1 MLSCTESS
9 GIRHLSIMNT
19 QSDVDIRRGNKPQCF
34 GLTATAIPEANSSQT
49 GVSVR
54 NAQSETK
61 QWYVLRV
68 SYGRA
73 EKANEILKAK
83 GIETHLPLHTV
94 YKEVDGKRKKQR
106 VPMLPNF
113 LFVRTTLSILES
125 LIKSSPDFHFI
136 TFYYDHFNMKSDG
149 KNPPLV
155 VPANSMDN
163 FIKLTS
169 IDNEHILLIDEINGT
184 YKQGDYVR
192 IIDGPF
198 KGIEGR
204 VTKITGQK
212 RVIVEL
218 PGLCSVAT
226 AYIPKAFLLQLE
238 HTE

>member
-19 QSDVDIRRGNKPQCF
+19 QPDVDIRRGNKPQCF
-34 GLTATAIPEANSSQT
+34 GFTATAIPEANSSQT

-125 LIKSSPDFHFI
+125 VIKSTPFLSFFEEIFVFSP
-136 TFYYDHFNMKSDG
+136 
-149 KNPPLV
+149 
-155 VPANSMDN
+155 
-163 FIKLTS
+163 
-169 IDNEHILLIDEINGT
+169 LLL
-184 YKQGDYVR
+184 
-192 IIDGPF
+192 
-198 KGIEGR
+198 
-204 VTKITGQK
+204 QK
-212 RVIVEL
+212 R
-218 PGLCSVAT
+218 G
-226 AYIPKAFLLQLE
+226 IPDIMDKLNMCP
-238 HTE
+238 

>member
-9 GIRHLSIMNT
+9 GIHHLSIMNT
-19 QSDVDIRRGNKPQCF
+19 QPDVDIRRGNKPQCF
-34 GLTATAIPEANSSQT
+34 GLTATAIPEANGSQT

-73 EKANEILKAK
+73 EKANDLLTSK
-83 GIETHLPLHTV
+83 GIETYIPFHTV
-94 YKEVDGKRKKQR
+94 YKEVDGKLKKQR
-106 VPMLPNF
+106 VPLLPNF
-113 LFVRTTLSILES
+113 LFVHTSLSIIG
-125 LIKSSPDFHFI
+125 LILKSSPDFRFI
-136 TFYYDHFNMKSDG
+136 SFYYNHFNMKSDG

-169 IDNEHILLIDEINGT
+169 IDNEHILLVDEANGT

-192 IIDGPF
+192 IIDGSF
-198 KGIEGR
+198 KGIVGR

-226 AYIPKAFLLQLE
+226 AYIPKGFIISLC
-238 HTE
+238 

>member
-1 MLSCTESS
+1 
-9 GIRHLSIMNT
+9 MNT
-19 QSDVDIRRGNKPQCF
+19 VPDVDIRRGNKPQCF
-34 GLTATAIPEANSSQT
+34 GLTATAIPEANGSQT
-49 GVSVR
+49 GVSVE

-68 SYGRA
+68 SYGRS
-73 EKANEILKAK
+73 EKANELLKAK
-83 GIETHLPLHTV
+83 GIETHLPLHTT
-94 YKEVDGKRKKQR
+94 YKEVNGKRIKQR
-106 VPMLPNF
+106 LPLLPNI
-113 LFVRTTLSILES
+113 LFAKTTLSVLEQIL
-125 LIKSSPDFHFI
+125 KSSPDLNFI
-136 TFYYDHFNMKSDG
+136 TFYYDHFNKKPDG

-155 VPANSMDN
+155 VPKESMDN

-169 IDNEHILLIDEINGT
+169 IDDEHILLIDKVNGT

-226 AYIPKAFLLQLE
+226 AYIPKVFLLQV
-238 HTE
+238 

>member
-1 MLSCTESS
+1 MLTSQ
-9 GIRHLSIMNT
+9 H
-19 QSDVDIRRGNKPQCF
+19 VDISRGDTPHRF
-34 GLTATAIPEANSSQT
+34 GLTATAIPEAKGLQT
-49 GVSVR
+49 GVSVE
-54 NAQSETK
+54 NVPTGK
-61 QWYVLRV
+61 VQWYVLRV

-73 EKANEILKAK
+73 AKANEMLKAK
-83 GIETHLPLHTV
+83 GIETHLPLQTI
-94 YKEVDGKRKKQR
+94 YKEVNGKRKKQR

-113 LFVRTTLSILES
+113 LFVHTSLPTLQSLLKSPEYRT
-125 LIKSSPDFHFI
+125 LIS
-136 TFYYDHFNMKSDG
+136 FYYDHFTTTKDG

-155 VPANSMDN
+155 VPTEAMDN

-169 IDNEHILLIDEINGT
+169 IDDENIILIDNVNGI
-184 YKQGDYVR
+184 YKKGDHVR

-226 AYIPKAFLLQLE
+226 AYIPKPFINNL
-238 HTE
+238 

>member
-1 MLSCTESS
+1 
-9 GIRHLSIMNT
+9 MNT
-19 QSDVDIRRGNKPQCF
+19 VPDVDIRRGNEPQRF
-34 GLTATAIPEANSSQT
+34 GLTATAIPEANGSQT
-49 GVSVR
+49 GVSVE

-73 EKANEILKAK
+73 EKANELLKAK
-83 GIETHLPLHTV
+83 GIETHLPRHTT
-94 YKEVDGKRKKQR
+94 YKGVNGKRIKQR
-106 VPMLPNF
+106 LPLLPNF
-113 LFVRTTLSILES
+113 LFAKTTLSVLEQF
-125 LIKSSPDFHFI
+125 LKSSPDLNFI
-136 TFYYDHFNMKSDG
+136 TFYYNHFNKKPDG

-155 VPANSMDN
+155 VPKKSMDN
-163 FIKLTS
+163 FIKLTC
-169 IDNEHILLIDEINGT
+169 IDDEHILLIDEVNGT

-226 AYIPKAFLLQLE
+226 AYIPKVFLLQV
-238 HTE
+238 

>member
-1 MLSCTESS
+1 MP
-9 GIRHLSIMNT
+9 
-19 QSDVDIRRGNKPQCF
+19 DVDIRRGNEPQRF
-34 GLTATAIPEANSSQT
+34 GLTATAIPEANGSQT
-49 GVSVR
+49 GVSVE

-73 EKANEILKAK
+73 EKANELLKAK
-83 GIETHLPLHTV
+83 GIETHLPLHTT
-94 YKEVDGKRKKQR
+94 YKEVNGKRIKQR
-106 VPMLPNF
+106 LPLLPNF
-113 LFVRTTLSILES
+113 LFAKTTLSVLEQF
-125 LIKSSPDFHFI
+125 LKSSPDLNFI
-136 TFYYDHFNMKSDG
+136 TFYYDHFNKKPDG

-155 VPANSMDN
+155 VPKESMDN

-169 IDNEHILLIDEINGT
+169 IDDEHILLIDKVNGT

-218 PGLCSVAT
+218 PGICSVAT
-226 AYIPKAFLLQLE
+226 AYIPKVFLLQV
-238 HTE
+238 

>member
-1 MLSCTESS
+1 
-9 GIRHLSIMNT
+9 MNT
-19 QSDVDIRRGNKPQCF
+19 TPDVDIRRGNKPQSF
-34 GLTATAIPEANSSQT
+34 GLTATALPEANGSQT
-49 GVSVR
+49 GVSVE
-54 NAQSETK
+54 SVPTEK
-61 QWYVLRV
+61 IQWFVLRV

-83 GIETHLPLHTV
+83 GIETYLPHHTI
-94 YKEVDGKRKKQR
+94 YKEVNGKRKKQR

-113 LFVRTTLSILES
+113 LFVHTTLSMLKTIL
-125 LIKSSPDFHFI
+125 KSITNKTLI
-136 TFYYDHFNMKSDG
+136 TFYYDHFATIEDG
-149 KNPPLV
+149 KNPPLI
-155 VPANSMDN
+155 VPNEDMEN

-169 IDNEHILLIDEINGT
+169 IDNEHILLVDEVNGT

-218 PGLCSVAT
+218 PGICSVAT
-226 AYIPKAFLLQLE
+226 AYIPKVFLWQV
-238 HTE
+238 

>member
-1 MLSCTESS
+1 MP
-9 GIRHLSIMNT
+9 
-19 QSDVDIRRGNKPQCF
+19 DVDIRRGNEPQRF
-34 GLTATAIPEANSSQT
+34 GLTATAIPEANGSQT
-49 GVSVR
+49 GVSVE
-54 NAQSETK
+54 NAQTETK

-73 EKANEILKAK
+73 EKANELLKAK
-83 GIETHLPLHTV
+83 GIETHLPRHTT
-94 YKEVDGKRKKQR
+94 YKGVNGKRIKQR
-106 VPMLPNF
+106 LPLLPNF
-113 LFVRTTLSILES
+113 LFAKTTLSVLEQF
-125 LIKSSPDFHFI
+125 LKSSPDLNFI
-136 TFYYDHFNMKSDG
+136 TFYYDHFNKKPDG
-149 KNPPLV
+149 KNPPLF
-155 VPANSMDN
+155 VPKESMDN

-169 IDNEHILLIDEINGT
+169 IDDEHILLIDKVNGT

-226 AYIPKAFLLQLE
+226 AYIPKVFLLQV
-238 HTE
+238 

>member
-1 MLSCTESS
+1 
-9 GIRHLSIMNT
+9 MNT
-19 QSDVDIRRGNKPQCF
+19 TPDVDIRRGNKPQCF
-34 GLTATAIPEANSSQT
+34 GLTATALPEANGSQT
-49 GVSVR
+49 GVSVE
-54 NAQSETK
+54 NVPTEK
-61 QWYVLRV
+61 IQWFVLRV

-83 GIETHLPLHTV
+83 GIETYLPLHTQ
-94 YKEVDGKRKKQR
+94 YKEVNGKRKKQR

-113 LFVRTTLSILES
+113 LFVHTTLSTLKTILKSITNKS
-125 LIKSSPDFHFI
+125 LI
-136 TFYYDHFNMKSDG
+136 TLYYDHFNTKSDG

-169 IDNEHILLIDEINGT
+169 IDDEHILLIDEINGT
-184 YKQGDYVR
+184 YKQGDFVR
-192 IIDGPF
+192 IIEGPF

-226 AYIPKAFLLQLE
+226 AYVPKAFLLQLE

>member
-34 GLTATAIPEANSSQT
+34 GLTATALPEANSSQT

-113 LFVRTTLSILES
+113 LFVRTILSILES
-125 LIKSSPDFHFI
+125 LIKSSPDLSFI
-136 TFYYDHFNMKSDG
+136 TFYYDHFNKKTDG

-155 VPANSMDN
+155 VPKESMDN

-169 IDNEHILLIDEINGT
+169 IDNEHILLIDEVNGT

-192 IIDGPF
+192 IIDGQF

-218 PGLCSVAT
+218 PGICSIAT
-226 AYIPKAFLLQLE
+226 AYIPKGFIMPM
-238 HTE
+238 

>member
-1 MLSCTESS
+1 
-9 GIRHLSIMNT
+9 MNT
-19 QSDVDIRRGNKPQCF
+19 VPNVDIRRGNEPHRF
-34 GLTATAIPEANSSQT
+34 GFTATAIPEANGSQT
-49 GVSVR
+49 GVSVE

-73 EKANEILKAK
+73 EKANELLKAK
-83 GIETHLPLHTV
+83 GIETHLPLHTT
-94 YKEVDGKRKKQR
+94 YKEVNGKRIKQR
-106 VPMLPNF
+106 LPLLPNI
-113 LFVRTTLSILES
+113 LFAKTTLSVLEQF
-125 LIKSSPDFHFI
+125 LKSSPDLNFI
-136 TFYYDHFNMKSDG
+136 TFYYDHFNKKPDG
-149 KNPPLV
+149 KNPPLF
-155 VPANSMDN
+155 VPKESMDN

-169 IDNEHILLIDEINGT
+169 IDDEHILLIDEVNGT

-226 AYIPKAFLLQLE
+226 AYIPKVFLLQV
-238 HTE
+238 

>member
-1 MLSCTESS
+1 MP
-9 GIRHLSIMNT
+9 
-19 QSDVDIRRGNKPQCF
+19 DVDIRRGNEPQRF
-34 GLTATAIPEANSSQT
+34 GLTATAIPEANGSQT
-49 GVSVR
+49 GVSVE

-73 EKANEILKAK
+73 EKAHELLKAK
-83 GIETHLPLHTV
+83 GIETHLPLHTT
-94 YKEVDGKRKKQR
+94 YKEVNGKRIKQR
-106 VPMLPNF
+106 LPLLPNF
-113 LFVRTTLSILES
+113 LFAKTTLSVLEQF
-125 LIKSSPDFHFI
+125 LKSSPDLRLI
-136 TFYYDHFNMKSDG
+136 TFYYDHFNKKSDG

-155 VPANSMDN
+155 VPKESMDN

-169 IDNEHILLIDEINGT
+169 IDDEHILLIDEVNGT

-192 IIDGPF
+192 IIDGTF
-198 KGIEGR
+198 KGIKGR

-226 AYIPKAFLLQLE
+226 AYIPKVFLLQV
-238 HTE
+238 

>member
-1 MLSCTESS
+1 
-9 GIRHLSIMNT
+9 MNT
-19 QSDVDIRRGNKPQCF
+19 MPDVDIRRGNEPQRF
-34 GLTATAIPEANSSQT
+34 GLTATAIPEANGSQT
-49 GVSVR
+49 GVSVE

-73 EKANEILKAK
+73 EKANEILTAK
-83 GIETHLPLHTV
+83 GIETYLPLHTI
-94 YKEVDGKRKKQR
+94 YKEVNGKRKKQR
-106 VPMLPNF
+106 IPLLPNF
-113 LFVRTTLSILES
+113 LFVNTKLSVLERF
-125 LIKSSPDFHFI
+125 LKSSPALSFI
-136 TFYYDHFNMKSDG
+136 SFYYDHFNKKSDG
-149 KNPPLV
+149 KNPPLI
-155 VPANSMDN
+155 VPKESMDN

-169 IDNEHILLIDEINGT
+169 IDDEHILLIDEVNGT

-226 AYIPKAFLLQLE
+226 AYIPKGFIMLM
-238 HTE
+238 

>member
-1 MLSCTESS
+1 MP
-9 GIRHLSIMNT
+9 
-19 QSDVDIRRGNKPQCF
+19 DVDIRRGKEPQRF
-34 GLTATAIPEANSSQT
+34 GFTATAIPEANGSQT
-49 GVSVR
+49 GVSVE

-73 EKANEILKAK
+73 EKANELLKVK
-83 GIETHLPLHTV
+83 GIETHLPLHTI
-94 YKEVDGKRKKQR
+94 YKEVNGKRKKQR
-106 VPMLPNF
+106 IPILPNF
-113 LFVRTTLSILES
+113 LFAKTTLSVLQS
-125 LIKSSPDFHFI
+125 FLKSSPDLSFI
-136 TFYYDHFNMKSDG
+136 TFYYDHFNKKTDG

-155 VPANSMDN
+155 VPKESMDN

-169 IDNEHILLIDEINGT
+169 IDNEHILLIDEVNGT

-192 IIDGPF
+192 IIDGQF

-226 AYIPKAFLLQLE
+226 AYIPKGFIMPM
-238 HTE
+238 

>member
-1 MLSCTESS
+1 MP
-9 GIRHLSIMNT
+9 
-19 QSDVDIRRGNKPQCF
+19 DVDIRRGNEPQRF
-34 GLTATAIPEANSSQT
+34 GLTATAIPEANGSQT
-49 GVSVR
+49 GVSVE

-73 EKANEILKAK
+73 EKDNELLKAK
-83 GIETHLPLHTV
+83 RIETHLPRHTT
-94 YKEVDGKRKKQR
+94 YKGVNGKRIKQR
-106 VPMLPNF
+106 LPLLPNF
-113 LFVRTTLSILES
+113 LFAKTTLSVLEQF
-125 LIKSSPDFHFI
+125 LKSSPDLSFI

-226 AYIPKAFLLQLE
+226 AYVPKGFLLQV
-238 HTE
+238 

>member
-9 GIRHLSIMNT
+9 GINHLSKMNT
-19 QSDVDIRRGNKPQCF
+19 QPDVDIRRGNKPQCF
-34 GLTATAIPEANSSQT
+34 GLTATALPEANGSQT

-73 EKANEILKAK
+73 EKANDLLSAK

-136 TFYYDHFNMKSDG
+136 TFYYDHFNTKSDG

-155 VPANSMDN
+155 VPANSMEN
-163 FIKLTS
+163 FIKLTNL
-169 IDNEHILLIDEINGT
+169 DDEHILLIDEVNGT
-184 YKQGDYVR
+184 YKQGGIVR
-192 IIDGPF
+192 IIEGPF

-226 AYIPKAFLLQLE
+226 AYIPKGFIISLC
-238 HTE
+238 

>member
-1 MLSCTESS
+1 
-9 GIRHLSIMNT
+9 MNT
-19 QSDVDIRRGNKPQCF
+19 MPDVDIRRGKEPQRF
-34 GLTATAIPEANSSQT
+34 GFTATAIPEANGSQT
-49 GVSVR
+49 GASVE

-73 EKANEILKAK
+73 EKANELLKAK
-83 GIETHLPLHTV
+83 GIETHLPLHTI
-94 YKEVDGKRKKQR
+94 YKEVNGKRKKQR
-106 VPMLPNF
+106 IPILPNF
-113 LFVRTTLSILES
+113 LFAKTTLSVLQS
-125 LIKSSPDFHFI
+125 FLKSSPDLCFI
-136 TFYYDHFNMKSDG
+136 TFYYDHFNKKTDG

-155 VPANSMDN
+155 VPKESMDN

-169 IDNEHILLIDEINGT
+169 IDNEHILLIDEVNGT

-192 IIDGPF
+192 IIDGQF

-218 PGLCSVAT
+218 PGICSIAI
-226 AYIPKAFLLQLE
+226 AYIPKGFIMPM
-238 HTE
+238 

>member
-1 MLSCTESS
+1 MLTSQ
-9 GIRHLSIMNT
+9 R
-19 QSDVDIRRGNKPQCF
+19 VDISRGDTPQRS

-73 EKANEILKAK
+73 EKANELLKAK
-83 GIETHLPLHTV
+83 GIETHLPLHTI
-94 YKEVDGKRKKQR
+94 YKEVNGKRKKQR
-106 VPMLPNF
+106 IPLLPNF
-113 LFVRTTLSILES
+113 LFVNTKLSVLERF
-125 LIKSSPDFHFI
+125 LKSSPDLSFI
-136 TFYYDHFNMKSDG
+136 TFYYDHFNKKPDG
-149 KNPPLV
+149 KNPPLI
-155 VPANSMDN
+155 VPKESMDN

-169 IDNEHILLIDEINGT
+169 IDDEHILLIDEVNGT
-184 YKQGDYVR
+184 YKQGDNVR

-226 AYIPKAFLLQLE
+226 AYVPKGFLLQV
-238 HTE
+238 

>member
-1 MLSCTESS
+1 
-9 GIRHLSIMNT
+9 MNT
-19 QSDVDIRRGNKPQCF
+19 MPDVDIRRGNEPQCF
-34 GLTATAIPEANSSQT
+34 GLTATAIPEANGSQT
-49 GVSVR
+49 GVSVE

-73 EKANEILKAK
+73 EKANELLKAK
-83 GIETHLPLHTV
+83 GIETHLPRHTT
-94 YKEVDGKRKKQR
+94 YKGVNGKRIKQR
-106 VPMLPNF
+106 LPLLPNF
-113 LFVRTTLSILES
+113 LFAKTTLSVLEQF
-125 LIKSSPDFHFI
+125 LKSSPDLNFI
-136 TFYYDHFNMKSDG
+136 TFYYDHFNKKPDG

-155 VPANSMDN
+155 VPKESMDN

-169 IDNEHILLIDEINGT
+169 IDDEHILLIDKVNGT

-218 PGLCSVAT
+218 PGICSVAT
-226 AYIPKAFLLQLE
+226 AYIPKVFLLQV
-238 HTE
+238 

>member
-1 MLSCTESS
+1 
-9 GIRHLSIMNT
+9 MNT
-19 QSDVDIRRGNKPQCF
+19 VPNVDIRRGNEHHRF
-34 GLTATAIPEANSSQT
+34 GFTATAIPEANGSQT
-49 GVSVR
+49 GVSVE

-73 EKANEILKAK
+73 EKANELLKAK
-83 GIETHLPLHTV
+83 GIETHIPLHTI
-94 YKEVDGKRKKQR
+94 YKEVNGKRKKQR
-106 VPMLPNF
+106 IPLLPNF
-113 LFVRTTLSILES
+113 LFAKTTLSVLQS
-125 LIKSSPDFHFI
+125 FLMSSPDLNFI
-136 TFYYDHFNMKSDG
+136 TFYYDHFNKKPDG
-149 KNPPLV
+149 KNPPLI
-155 VPANSMDN
+155 VPKEPMDN

-169 IDNEHILLIDEINGT
+169 IDDEHILLIDEVNGT

-192 IIDGPF
+192 IIDGQF

-226 AYIPKAFLLQLE
+226 AYIPKGFLLQI
-238 HTE
+238 

>member
-1 MLSCTESS
+1 
-9 GIRHLSIMNT
+9 MNT
-19 QSDVDIRRGNKPQCF
+19 TPDVDIRRGKKPQCF
-34 GLTATAIPEANSSQT
+34 GLTATALPEANGSQT
-49 GVSVR
+49 GVSVE
-54 NAQSETK
+54 NVPTEK
-61 QWYVLRV
+61 IQWFVLRV

-83 GIETHLPLHTV
+83 GIETYLPLHTI
-94 YKEVDGKRKKQR
+94 YKEVNGKLKKQR

-125 LIKSSPDFHFI
+125 LIKSSPVFRFI
-136 TFYYDHFNMKSDG
+136 SFYYDHFNTKSNG

-169 IDNEHILLIDEINGT
+169 IDDEHILLIDEINGT

-192 IIDGPF
+192 IIEGSF

-204 VTKITGQK
+204 VAKITGQK

-238 HTE
+238 QSE

>member
-1 MLSCTESS
+1 MP
-9 GIRHLSIMNT
+9 
-19 QSDVDIRRGNKPQCF
+19 DVDIRRGNEPQCF
-34 GLTATAIPEANSSQT
+34 GLTATAIPEANGSQT
-49 GVSVR
+49 GVSVE

-73 EKANEILKAK
+73 EKANELLKAK
-83 GIETHLPLHTV
+83 GIETHLPRHTT
-94 YKEVDGKRKKQR
+94 YKGVNGKRIKQR
-106 VPMLPNF
+106 LPLLPNF
-113 LFVRTTLSILES
+113 LFAKTTLSVLEQF
-125 LIKSSPDFHFI
+125 LKSSPDLNFI
-136 TFYYDHFNMKSDG
+136 TFYYDHFNKKPDG
-149 KNPPLV
+149 KNPPLF
-155 VPANSMDN
+155 VPKESMDN

-169 IDNEHILLIDEINGT
+169 IDDEHILLIDKVNGT

-226 AYIPKAFLLQLE
+226 AYIPKVFLLQV
-238 HTE
+238 

>member
-1 MLSCTESS
+1 
-9 GIRHLSIMNT
+9 MNT
-19 QSDVDIRRGNKPQCF
+19 VPDVDIRRGKEPQRF
-34 GLTATAIPEANSSQT
+34 GLTATAIPEANGSQT
-49 GVSVR
+49 GVSVE

-73 EKANEILKAK
+73 EKANELLKAK
-83 GIETHLPLHTV
+83 GIETPLPLHTT
-94 YKEVDGKRKKQR
+94 YKGVNGKRIKQR
-106 VPMLPNF
+106 LPLLPNF
-113 LFVRTTLSILES
+113 LFAKTTLSVLEQF
-125 LIKSSPDFHFI
+125 LKSSPDLNFI
-136 TFYYDHFNMKSDG
+136 TFYYNHFNKKPDG

-155 VPANSMDN
+155 VPKESMDN

-169 IDNEHILLIDEINGT
+169 IDDEHILLIDEVNGT

-226 AYIPKAFLLQLE
+226 AYIPKVFLLQV
-238 HTE
+238 

>member
-1 MLSCTESS
+1 
-9 GIRHLSIMNT
+9 MNT
-19 QSDVDIRRGNKPQCF
+19 VPDVDIRRGNEPQRF
-34 GLTATAIPEANSSQT
+34 GLTATAIPEANGSQT
-49 GVSVR
+49 GVSVE

-73 EKANEILKAK
+73 EKANELLKAK
-83 GIETHLPLHTV
+83 GIETHIPLHTI
-94 YKEVDGKRKKQR
+94 YKELNGKRKKQR
-106 VPMLPNF
+106 IPLLPNF
-113 LFVRTTLSILES
+113 LFVNTKLSVLERF
-125 LIKSSPDFHFI
+125 LKSSPNLSFI
-136 TFYYDHFNMKSDG
+136 SFYYDHFYKKPDG
-149 KNPPLV
+149 KNPPLI
-155 VPANSMDN
+155 VPKESMDN

-169 IDNEHILLIDEINGT
+169 IDDEHILLIDEVNGT

-226 AYIPKAFLLQLE
+226 AYVPKAFLNSLI
-238 HTE
+238 

>member
-1 MLSCTESS
+1 
-9 GIRHLSIMNT
+9 MNT
-19 QSDVDIRRGNKPQCF
+19 KPDVDIRRGNKSQRF
-34 GLTATAIPEANSSQT
+34 GLTATAIPEANGSQT
-49 GVSVR
+49 GVSVE
-54 NAQSETK
+54 NAQLETK

-73 EKANEILKAK
+73 EKANELLIAK
-83 GIETHLPLHTV
+83 GIETHLPLHTIF
-94 YKEVDGKRKKQR
+94 KEVNGRRIKQR
-106 VPMLPNF
+106 LPLLPNF
-113 LFVRTTLSILES
+113 LFAKTTLSVFQSIL
-125 LIKSSPDFHFI
+125 KSSPDLNFI
-136 TFYYDHFNMKSDG
+136 TFYYDHFNKKSNG

-155 VPANSMDN
+155 VPKESMDN

-169 IDNEHILLIDEINGT
+169 IDDEHILLIDEVNGA

-226 AYIPKAFLLQLE
+226 AYIPKVFLLQV
-238 HTE
+238 

>member
-9 GIRHLSIMNT
+9 GIIHLTIMNT
-19 QSDVDIRRGNKPQCF
+19 LPDVDIRRGNKSQCF
-34 GLTATAIPEANSSQT
+34 GLTATALPEAHGSQT
-49 GVSVR
+49 GVSVG
-54 NAQSETK
+54 NAQSESK

-73 EKANEILKAK
+73 EKANDLLSAK
-83 GIETHLPLHTV
+83 GLETYLPLHTIN
-94 YKEVDGKRKKQR
+94 KEVDGKRKKQR

-113 LFVRTTLSILES
+113 LFVLTTLSILES
-125 LIKSSPDFHFI
+125 LIKSSPDLRFI
-136 TFYYDHFNMKSDG
+136 SFYYDHFNMKPDG

-169 IDNEHILLIDEINGT
+169 IDDEHILLIDEVNGT

-238 HTE
+238 HTK

>member
-1 MLSCTESS
+1 MP
-9 GIRHLSIMNT
+9 
-19 QSDVDIRRGNKPQCF
+19 DVDIRRGNEPQRF
-34 GLTATAIPEANSSQT
+34 GFTATAIPEANGSQT
-49 GVSVR
+49 GVSVE
-54 NAQSETK
+54 NAQSESK

-73 EKANEILKAK
+73 EKANELLTAK
-83 GIETHLPLHTV
+83 GIETHLPLHTT
-94 YKEVDGKRKKQR
+94 YKEVNGKRIKQR
-106 VPMLPNF
+106 LPLLPNF
-113 LFVRTTLSILES
+113 LFAKTTLSVLEQF
-125 LIKSSPDFHFI
+125 LKSSPDLSFI
-136 TFYYDHFNMKSDG
+136 TFYYDHFNKKSDG

-155 VPANSMDN
+155 VPKESMDN

-169 IDNEHILLIDEINGT
+169 IDDEHILLIDEENGT

-226 AYIPKAFLLQLE
+226 AYIPKVFLLQV
-238 HTE
+238 

>member
-1 MLSCTESS
+1 
-9 GIRHLSIMNT
+9 MNT
-19 QSDVDIRRGNKPQCF
+19 MPDVDIRRGKEPQRF
-34 GLTATAIPEANSSQT
+34 GFTATAIPKANGSQT
-49 GVSVR
+49 GVSVE

-73 EKANEILKAK
+73 EKANELLKAK
-83 GIETHLPLHTV
+83 GIETHLPLHTI
-94 YKEVDGKRKKQR
+94 YKEVNGKRKKQR
-106 VPMLPNF
+106 IPILPNF
-113 LFVRTTLSILES
+113 LFAKTTLSVLQS
-125 LIKSSPDFHFI
+125 FLKSSPELSFI
-136 TFYYDHFNMKSDG
+136 TFYYDHFNKKTDG

-155 VPANSMDN
+155 VPKESMDN

-169 IDNEHILLIDEINGT
+169 IDNEHILLIDEVNGT

-192 IIDGPF
+192 IIDGQF

-218 PGLCSVAT
+218 PGICSIAT
-226 AYIPKAFLLQLE
+226 AYIPKGFIMPM
-238 HTE
+238 

>member
-1 MLSCTESS
+1 
-9 GIRHLSIMNT
+9 MNT
-19 QSDVDIRRGNKPQCF
+19 QPDVDIRRGNKPQRF
-34 GLTATAIPEANSSQT
+34 GLTATALPEAHGSHT
-49 GVSVR
+49 GVSVE
-54 NAQSETK
+54 NAQSESK

-113 LFVRTTLSILES
+113 LFVHTSLSILES
-125 LIKSSPDFHFI
+125 LLKSSPDFHFI

-155 VPANSMDN
+155 VPANSMEN

-192 IIDGPF
+192 IIEGSF

-226 AYIPKAFLLQLE
+226 AYIPKGFIISLC
-238 HTE
+238 